1 MQLNLG
7 LKIDEKES
15 VESTWGPK
23 ASVHWGLSFVSVLDC
38 TTNDIY
44 RNKWLFCH
52 LFFLLSS
59 DFSILY
65 FAGQTTTIPR

>member
-52 LFFLLSS
+52 LFFNFISLLCR
-59 DFSILY
+59 LY
-65 FAGQTTTIPR
+65 QAGCDWS